1 MGFALAA
8 NAQSDQCSI
17 TNGNGGYLTAS
28 VTSTSGMGYDG
39 DAKITVTVTPSEKQP
54 KDGKVICKITYIRK
68 SDGEREVITRDLNF
82 KANQS
87 SAQTVYLDSPAK
99 RIVSIEIWGAECKS
113 VNRNNYWITNRIDYI
128 GRYTL
133 MRAALLFCQFHR
145 ASMRGGLFVWKMSPH
160 ICGEHW
166 LAENRPCIYAGDT
179 ISLKTDRASI
189 RGAFT
194 RLFRHPASMRG
205 AFTER
210 KVGSA
215 TMRSLLSAL

>member
-113 VNRNNYWITNRIDYI
+113 VNRNNY
-128 GRYTL
+128 
-133 MRAALLFCQFHR
+133 
-145 ASMRGGLFVWKMSPH
+145 
-160 ICGEHW
+160 
-166 LAENRPCIYAGDT
+166 
-179 ISLKTDRASI
+179 
-189 RGAFT
+189 
-194 RLFRHPASMRG
+194 
-205 AFTER
+205 
-210 KVGSA
+210 
-215 TMRSLLSAL
+215 